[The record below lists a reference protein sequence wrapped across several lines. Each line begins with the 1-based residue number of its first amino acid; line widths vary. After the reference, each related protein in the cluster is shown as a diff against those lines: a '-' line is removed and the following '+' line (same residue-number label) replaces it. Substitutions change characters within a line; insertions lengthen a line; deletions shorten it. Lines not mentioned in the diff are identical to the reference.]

1 MSRLSSTADTA
12 APDAGA
18 APEALVD
25 ERREALLAS
34 LRTELGDAVADA
46 VIRPGADIW
55 VRVET
60 DAWAAAGRAVRDVLG
75 CNYLGFVSALDWK
88 PSPWGRG
95 EDDPTEPPPERSTE
109 IVQGVAGGTT
119 RFQVFARV
127 HSTTSHLG
135 VTLKADIPDDDLR
148 IESWVPIYPG
158 ANWHEREA
166 WEMFGIEFVGHPHL
180 SHIYLPGDFEGHPLR
195 KDFPLIAR
203 MVKPWPGIVD
213 VEPLPAGDDDSESG
227 DAPEEAS

>member
-1 MSRLSSTADTA
+1 MSSTADTA

-18 APEALVD
+18 APEAPPVD

-34 LRTELGDAVADA
+34 VRTELGDAVADA
-46 VIRPGADIW
+46 VIRPGSDIW

-148 IESWVPIYPG
+148 IESWVPI
-158 ANWHEREA
+158 
-166 WEMFGIEFVGHPHL
+166 L
-180 SHIYLPGDFEGHPLR
+180 SLIHI
-195 KDFPLIAR
+195 
-203 MVKPWPGIVD
+203 
-213 VEPLPAGDDDSESG
+213 
-227 DAPEEAS
+227 